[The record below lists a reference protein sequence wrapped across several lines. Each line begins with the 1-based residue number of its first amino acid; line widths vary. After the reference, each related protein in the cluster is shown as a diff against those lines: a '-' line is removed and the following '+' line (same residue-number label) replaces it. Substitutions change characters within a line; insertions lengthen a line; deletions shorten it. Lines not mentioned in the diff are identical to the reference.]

1 MSEVSLV
8 LGTAGHIDHGKTAL
22 INALTGINCDRLI
35 EEKRRGITIEL
46 GFAPLTL
53 NDGRI
58 VSVID
63 VPGHEKFIRQMVAG
77 ASGIDAALLVV
88 AADESVM
95 PQTREHLAIMEL
107 LGVHDGL
114 IALTKID
121 RVQDEAGML
130 ELVADDVREFTRGTF
145 LEGKAIVPVSSVTGE
160 GLDTLR
166 EEITRLIDRVNV
178 RPRSGAFF
186 LPVDRAFTISG
197 FGTVITGT
205 AYHGT
210 AKTGDRV
217 EILPS
222 GREGRIR
229 TLQVHSK
236 SVDEA
241 YAGQRVAANL
251 AGIDIDEITRGD
263 VVCMKGVFRP
273 TKCVEA
279 VIRLLP
285 DARDGLK
292 HWQRVH
298 VCTGT
303 SEVLARVSLLDAKQ
317 ADAGQE
323 IFAQLVLEE
332 PVVCTFGQRFILRFY
347 SPLITIGGGEIIY
360 PYSYKPR
367 GAASRAEVLARIT
380 NLNQAKTPQSRF
392 EYLLTESGRLEKS
405 EVPILVQDT
414 QENITAII
422 SRLINQ
428 GKITELDNAYIS
440 EKYCSELLS
449 ELTES
454 VREYQKAYPS
464 EPGIP
469 IENLKYSRAL
479 VKIALERHHIMSEID
494 GGVESQ
500 SQSARVVLRTP
511 DFVPQNDESFARN
524 KQAVKDVCMSRK
536 WQLMTLDELKAESGL
551 DPKTFAKVLQALRNA
566 GELAVIPE
574 GFVLVSELEAEMRSI
589 LRSLGSQVT
598 LAQVRDATGSTRKYI
613 LPILEYFDSKGY
625 TRRAGDYRAVL

>member
-35 EEKRRGITIEL
+35 EERRRGITIEL

-53 NDGRI
+53 DDGRV

-63 VPGHEKFIRQMVAG
+63 VPGHERFIRQMVAG
-77 ASGIDAALLVV
+77 ASGIDAALLVI

-121 RVQDEAGML
+121 RVKDDPEML
-130 ELVADDVREFTRGTF
+130 ELVIDDVREFTRGTF

-160 GLDTLR
+160 NLDALR
-166 EEITRLIDRVNV
+166 TEIVRLIDRVKV

-210 AKTGDRV
+210 AKTGDRIEV
-217 EILPS
+217 LPS

-236 SVDEA
+236 SVESA

-251 AGIDIDEITRGD
+251 AGIDIDEISRGD

-273 TKCVEA
+273 TKCFEA

-285 DARDGLK
+285 EAREELK

-303 SEVLARVSLLDAKQ
+303 SEVLARVSLLDTKQ
-317 ADAGQE
+317 AEAGQE
-323 IFAQLVLEE
+323 IPAQLVLEE

-367 GAASRAEVLARIT
+367 GAAMRAKVLTRIT
-380 NLNQAKTPQSRF
+380 SLTHAKTPQSRF
-392 EYLLTESGRLEKS
+392 EYLLTESGTIEKS
-405 EVPILVQDT
+405 DAPMLIQDT
-414 QENITAII
+414 PENITAITQKLL
-422 SRLINQ
+422 SQ
-428 GKITELDNAYIS
+428 GKIIELDSAYIS
-440 EKYCSELLS
+440 SKHCDELLS
-449 ELTES
+449 QLTES

-464 EPGIP
+464 ESGVPA
-469 IENLKYSRAL
+469 ETLKVSRAL
-479 VKIALERHHIMSEID
+479 MDIAVKRGLLILE
-494 GGVESQ
+494 GGK
-500 SQSARVVLRTP
+500 LHTP
-511 DFVPQNDESFARN
+511 DFVPQNDEVFARN
-524 KQAVKDVCMSRK
+524 MQAVKNLCMSRK
-536 WQLMTLDELKAESGL
+536 WQLMTLDELKAESGI
-551 DPKTFAKVLQALRNA
+551 DPKIFPKVIQALRNS
-566 GELAVIPE
+566 GELALIPE
-574 GFVLVSELEAEMRSI
+574 GFVLVSELEEEMRTL
-589 LRSLGSQVT
+589 LRSIGGQVT
-598 LAQVRDATGSTRKYI
+598 LAEVRDAAGSTRKFI

>member
-35 EEKRRGITIEL
+35 EERRRGITIEL

-53 NDGRI
+53 NDGRV

-63 VPGHEKFIRQMVAG
+63 VPGHERFIRQMVAG

-145 LEGKAIVPVSSVTGE
+145 LDGKAIVPVSSVTGE

-166 EEITRLIDRVNV
+166 EEITRLIDRVKV

-197 FGTVITGT
+197 FGTVVTGT

-217 EILPS
+217 EVLPS

-273 TKCVEA
+273 TKCFEA

-285 DARDGLK
+285 DAREGLK

-303 SEVLARVSLLDAKQ
+303 SEILARVSLLDAKQ

-367 GAASRAEVLARIT
+367 GASSRAKVLARIT
-380 NLNQAKTPQSRF
+380 NLTHAKTPQSRF
-392 EYLLTESGRLEKS
+392 EYLLTESGSIEKS
-405 EVPILVQDT
+405 EAPMLIQDT
-414 QENITAII
+414 QANITAITQK
-422 SRLINQ
+422 LLAQ
-428 GKITELDNAYIS
+428 GKIIELDSAYIS
-440 EKYCSELLS
+440 SKYCDELLES
-449 ELTES
+449 LTDS
-454 VREYQKAYPS
+454 VREYQNAYPS
-464 EPGIP
+464 ESGIP
-469 IENLKYSRAL
+469 VETLKASRSLMDIAVSRGLL
-479 VKIALERHHIMSEID
+479 VLE
-494 GGVESQ
+494 GGK
-500 SQSARVVLRTP
+500 LHTP
-511 DFVPQNDESFARN
+511 DFVPQNDEAFARN
-524 KQAVKDVCMSRK
+524 KQAVKNVCMSRK

-551 DPKTFAKVLQALRNA
+551 DPKIFPKVIQAMRNA

-574 GFVLVSELEAEMRSI
+574 GFVLISELEAEMRST

-613 LPILEYFDSKGY
+613 LPILEYFDSKGF

>member
-35 EEKRRGITIEL
+35 EERRRGITIEL

-53 NDGRI
+53 DDGRV

-63 VPGHEKFIRQMVAG
+63 VPGHERFIRQMVAG
-77 ASGIDAALLVV
+77 ASGIDAALLVI

-114 IALTKID
+114 VALTKID
-121 RVQDEAGML
+121 RVQDDPEML
-130 ELVADDVREFTRGTF
+130 ELVIDDVREFTRGTF
-145 LEGKAIVPVSSVTGE
+145 LDGKAIVPVSSVTGE
-160 GLDTLR
+160 NLDALR
-166 EEITRLIDRVNV
+166 AEIVKLVDRVKV

-197 FGTVITGT
+197 FGTVVTGT

-217 EILPS
+217 EVLPS

-236 SVDEA
+236 SVESA
-241 YAGQRVAANL
+241 FAGQRVAANL
-251 AGIDIDEITRGD
+251 AGIDIDEISRGD
-263 VVCMKGVFRP
+263 VVCMRGVFKP
-273 TKCVEA
+273 TKCFEA
-279 VIRLLP
+279 VIKLLP
-285 DARDGLK
+285 EAREGIK

-303 SEVLARVSLLDAKQ
+303 SEVLARVSLLDTKQ
-317 ADAGQE
+317 AEAGQE
-323 IFAQLVLEE
+323 IPAQLVLEE

-367 GAASRAEVLARIT
+367 GAAMRSKVLNRIT
-380 NLNQAKTPQSRF
+380 SLTHAKIPQSRF
-392 EYLLTESGRLEKS
+392 EYLLTESGSIEKS
-405 EVPILVQDT
+405 EAPMLIQDT
-414 QENITAII
+414 PENITAITQKLL
-422 SRLINQ
+422 SQ
-428 GKITELDNAYIS
+428 GKIIELDNNYIS
-440 EKYCSELLS
+440 DKYCDELLS
-449 ELTES
+449 KLTDT
-454 VREYQKAYPS
+454 VREYQKSYPS
-464 EPGIP
+464 ESGVPA
-469 IENLKYSRAL
+469 ETLKGSRSLMDIAVKRGLL
-479 VKIALERHHIMSEID
+479 VM
-494 GGVESQ
+494 ES
-500 SQSARVVLRTP
+500 SKLHTP
-511 DFVPQNDESFARN
+511 DFVPQNDEVFARN
-524 KQAVKDVCMSRK
+524 IQAVKDLCISRK
-536 WQLMTLDELKAESGL
+536 WQLMTLDELKAESGI
-551 DPKTFAKVLQALRNA
+551 DPKFFAKVIQAMRNNNSIS
-566 GELAVIPE
+566 LIPE
-574 GFVLVSELEAEMRSI
+574 GFVLVSELEQEMRNILCSI
-589 LRSLGSQVT
+589 GSQVT
-598 LAQVRDATGSTRKYI
+598 LAQVRDATGSTRKFI
-613 LPILEYFDSKGY
+613 LPILEYFDSKGW

>member
-1 MSEVSLV
+1 MSDEVSLV

-35 EEKRRGITIEL
+35 EERKRGITIEL

-53 NDGRI
+53 NDGRV

-63 VPGHEKFIRQMVAG
+63 VPGHERFIRQMVAG
-77 ASGIDAALLVV
+77 ASGIDAALLVI

-114 IALTKID
+114 VALTKID
-121 RVQDEAGML
+121 RVNDEAGML
-130 ELVADDVREFTRGTF
+130 ELVIDDVQEFTRGTF

-166 EEITRLIDRVNV
+166 EEITSLIDRVRP

-197 FGTVITGT
+197 FGTVVTGT

-217 EILPS
+217 EVLPS

-229 TLQVHSK
+229 TLQVHGQN
-236 SVDEA
+236 VDA
-241 YAGQRVAANL
+241 AFAGQRVAANL
-251 AGIDIDEITRGD
+251 AGIDIDEISRGD

-273 TKCVEA
+273 TRCFEA
-279 VIRLLP
+279 VITLLP
-285 DARDGLK
+285 GAREGLK

-317 ADAGQE
+317 IEPGE
-323 IFAQLVLEE
+323 STPAQLVLEE
-332 PVVCTFGQRFILRFY
+332 PVVCTFAQRFILRFY

-360 PYSYKPR
+360 PYSCKPR
-367 GAASRAEVLARIT
+367 GAAMRAKILDRIEQ
-380 NLNQAKTPQSRF
+380 LRHSQTPAARF
-392 EYLLTESGRLEKS
+392 EYLINETGSIEKA
-405 EVPILVQDT
+405 EAPLLIQDT
-414 QENITAII
+414 QDNINALTSKLTA
-422 SRLINQ
+422 Q
-428 GKITELDNAYIS
+428 GKIIELDNSYTS
-440 EKYCSELLS
+440 RKYCDELLQN
-449 ELTES
+449 LTDT

-464 EPGIP
+464 ESGIP
-469 IENLKYSRAL
+469 IETLKASRSLTDIAVRAGLL
-479 VKIALERHHIMSEID
+479 VLE
-494 GGVESQ
+494 GNK
-500 SQSARVVLRTP
+500 LRTP
-511 DFVPQNDESFARN
+511 DFVPQNDELFAKN
-524 KQAVKDVCMSRK
+524 KQAVKNLCLARK
-536 WQLMTLDELKAESGL
+536 WQMLTLDELKKESGL
-551 DPKTFAKVLQALRNA
+551 DPKTFANVLQALRNS
-566 GELAVIPE
+566 GELALIPE
-574 GFVLVSELEAEMRSI
+574 GFVLVRELEGEMRTL
-589 LRSLGSQVT
+589 LRSIGSQVT
-598 LAQVRDATGSTRKYI
+598 LGQVRDATGSTRKYI